1 MSQDAYRKPLPTPSP
16 ETRRFWEGCRNHE
29 LWLPYCRACQ
39 AFYFYPRDF
48 CPRCFSWDIEWRQAS
63 GRGKVY
69 TFAIKYRAYHPG
81 WTDETPYVTA
91 IVQLDEGPRL
101 FTNLVGVEADPKH
114 LRCDMPVE
122 ALWDDITEEITLL
135 KFRPVGS

>member
-1 MSQDAYRKPLPTPSP
+1 MSQDAYRKPLTTPSP
-16 ETRRFWEGCRNHE
+16 ETRRFWEGCRSHE
-29 LWLPYCRACQ
+29 LWLPYCRACR

-69 TFAIKYRAYHPG
+69 TFAIQYRAYHPG

-91 IVQLDEGPRL
+91 IVELDEGPRL
-101 FTNLVGVEADPKH
+101 FTNLVGVEPDPEH

-122 ALWDDITEEITLL
+122 ALWDDVTEEITLL
-135 KFRPVGS
+135 KFKPAD